1 MLLLGNVPQVLD
13 EREPHRSLKK
23 DYPFASGVIS
33 EVSED

>member
-1 MLLLGNVPQVLD
+1 LD